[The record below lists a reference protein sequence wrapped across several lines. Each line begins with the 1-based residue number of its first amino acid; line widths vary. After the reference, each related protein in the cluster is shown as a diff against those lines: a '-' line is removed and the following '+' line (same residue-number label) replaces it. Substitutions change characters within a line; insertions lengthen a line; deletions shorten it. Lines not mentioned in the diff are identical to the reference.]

1 MRNAVSFVRVGAAA
15 VQRRCNLFV
24 LVTIVVTLAL
34 MALYLVYDVNLTL
47 TPKRNFLQQYRNTA
61 ADESE
66 PERVEWNTAGV
77 AINRGFRFVYTTIGL
92 YPRYQTPPPGDMGQ
106 PVTVNMSND
115 QIAALAQEG
124 IQTQGFNQYFSDLMS
139 VRRRLPEIRDA
150 WCAQPG
156 RFLDNLPVTSIV
168 IVFFNEAWSV
178 VLRTV
183 HSVLDRS
190 PPHLVREIV
199 LVDDCSTLANLK
211 TQLDEYFRPYP
222 KVRVIR
228 APARLGL
235 IRARIYGAKNTTSEV
250 ITFLDAH
257 VECTVGWL
265 EALLD
270 VVARNSTTIAIPTID
285 WVDEKSMALVAN
297 KSILYVGA
305 YDWDLN
311 FGWWHRTS
319 LKKKY
324 ENNMV
329 PFDTPAMAGGLFAI
343 NRTFFERLGWYDEGF
358 DIYGI
363 ENIELS
369 MKSWM
374 CGGKMMTVPCS
385 RVAHIQKIGHP
396 YMRNEKK
403 DVVRA
408 NSIRLAEVWMDE
420 YKQVIFDI
428 HGIPRYLEEEFGPIA
443 ERKAVRQRAGC
454 KDFRY
459 YIKNGFPE
467 MKNPHIAGAFRG
479 EIHSVLLGNG
489 TCLEYRPEDNFLG
502 MAMCDGKQKT
512 QYWTH
517 NYYQEINSYRHC
529 LDYTGTGLALYGCHR
544 SRGNQAW
551 RVLTDTN
558 QLQSIKHD
566 RCLAIDT
573 RTHITLTMQLCDP
586 NNVAQRWTVTYTE
599 LDVTPFT

>member
-1 MRNAVSFVRVGAAA
+1 MRNAVPLGCVRIAAG
-15 VQRRCNLFV
+15 QRRRNLLV
-24 LVTIVVTLAL
+24 LVAVTVTLAL
-34 MALYLVYDVNLTL
+34 MVVYLVYDVNLTL
-47 TPKRNFLQQYRNTA
+47 TPKRNFLAQASSDDDDSELVRTSSA
-61 ADESE
+61 A
-66 PERVEWNTAGV
+66 VVNH
-77 AINRGFRFVYTTIGL
+77 GFAFVYTSIGL
-92 YPRYQTPPPGDMGQ
+92 DPRLPTPPGDMGQ
-106 PVTVNMSND
+106 PVMVNLTSE
-115 QIAALAQEG
+115 QIDALTQEG

-139 VRRRLPEIRDA
+139 VRRRLPEIRDP
-150 WCAQPG
+150 WCAEPG
-156 RFLDNLPVTSIV
+156 RFLDNLPKTSIV

-190 PPHLVREIV
+190 PPYLVQEIV

-211 TQLDEYFRPYP
+211 TQLEEYFHRYA

-235 IRARIYGAKNTTSEV
+235 IRARIFGAKHTTSDV

-285 WVDEKSMALVAN
+285 WIDEKSMALVAN
-297 KSILYVGA
+297 KSISYIGA

-311 FGWWHRTS
+311 FGWWHRSTM
-319 LKKKY
+319 KKKY
-324 ENNMV
+324 KNMLE
-329 PFDTPAMAGGLFAI
+329 PFDTPAMAGGLFSI
-343 NRTFFERLGWYDEGF
+343 NRAFFERLGWYDEGF

-374 CGGKMMTVPCS
+374 CGGKMVTVPCS
-385 RVAHIQKIGHP
+385 RVAHIQKVGHP
-396 YMRNEKK
+396 YLHNEKK

-420 YKQVIFDI
+420 YKQIIFDI
-428 HGIPRYLEEEFGPIA
+428 HGIPHYLEEEFGPI
-443 ERKAVRQRAGC
+443 EDRKAVRKQADC

-459 YIKNGFPE
+459 YIKHGFPE
-467 MKNPHIAGAFRG
+467 MKNPYITGAFRG
-479 EIHSVLLGNG
+479 EIHSDLLGNG
-489 TCLEYRPEDNFLG
+489 TCLEYRPDDNFLG
-502 MAMCDGKQKT
+502 MAPCDGKQRT
-512 QYWTH
+512 QYWAH

-529 LDYTGTGLALYGCHR
+529 LDFTGTSLALFGCHR
-544 SRGNQAW
+544 ARGNQAW
-551 RVLTDTN
+551 RVQTDAK

-566 RCLAIDT
+566 RCLAVNT
-573 RTHITLTMQLCDP
+573 LTNVTLTMQECDP
-586 NNVAQRWTVTYTE
+586 QNVAQKWTVTFIE
-599 LDVTPFT
+599 LDVSPFS